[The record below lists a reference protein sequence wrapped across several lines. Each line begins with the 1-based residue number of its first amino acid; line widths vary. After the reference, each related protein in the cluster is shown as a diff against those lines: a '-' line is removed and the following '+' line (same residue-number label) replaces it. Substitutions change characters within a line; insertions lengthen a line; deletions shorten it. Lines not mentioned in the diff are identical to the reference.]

1 MSNQTKS
8 NTFRKMGK
16 TISKHAP
23 EILTAVGIGCM
34 ISSTVLAVKE
44 TPKALTLIEDKRKEL
59 EVDELTTGEIIK
71 TAWKCYI
78 PSIATSVIGVG
89 CLVGASTANAKRSA
103 AILTAYKLTETAFLD
118 YKDKVVE
125 TIGENKEK
133 TIRDKVAKKKI
144 EENPV
149 TQNNIIMTGN
159 GDTLCC
165 DMFCGRYFK
174 SDIEKIKKAVNII
187 NKKLLSYG
195 YLSLN
200 EFYDEIGLP
209 SNDLGEELGWN
220 IDNGLIEVYFG
231 SHLTDNGTPCL
242 TIEFENAPTYNYDK
256 IR

>member
-1 MSNQTKS
+1 MSGGIIVKKGGIS
-8 NTFRKMGK
+8 MG
-16 TISKHAP
+16 
-23 EILTAVGIGCM
+23 
-34 ISSTVLAVKE
+34 SS
-44 TPKALTLIEDKRKEL
+44 
-59 EVDELTTGEIIK
+59 
-71 TAWKCYI
+71 
-78 PSIATSVIGVG
+78 
-89 CLVGASTANAKRSA
+89 
-103 AILTAYKLTETAFLD
+103 

-133 TIRDKVAKKKI
+133 RIRDKVAKKKI

-220 IDNGLIEVYFG
+220 INDGLIEVYFG